1 MRSLIEIVYKSE
13 NRPAFDKHTG
23 TVMYSDIFLH
33 TMKNDLVFLYHRV
46 LLDLREIGLNKL

>member
-23 TVMYSDIFLH
+23 TVMYSDIFLL